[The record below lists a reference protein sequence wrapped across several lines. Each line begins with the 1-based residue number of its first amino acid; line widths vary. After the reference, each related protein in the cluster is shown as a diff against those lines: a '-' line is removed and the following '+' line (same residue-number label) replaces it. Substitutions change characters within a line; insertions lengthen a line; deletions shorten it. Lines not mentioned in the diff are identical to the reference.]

1 MKSREVPS
9 RNLPQY
15 WLARSDA
22 KAFDLAQTAI
32 AFSNKLRTAIAEQVR
47 IVPVLHAAEIALLLL
62 SAAEGAWGKGMA
74 DRIVKKI
81 VGAEKLDNLSMA
93 KVYLLVHHVMK
104 QLPETA
110 WAENRLNARRDL
122 IEELKEKG
130 HSLQPALPAH
140 SLKEE
145 KAEQEWLREIR
156 KTDTS
161 TPPEK

>member
-1 MKSREVPS
+1 MKSREVPR

-22 KAFDLAQTAI
+22 KAFDLAQTALV
-32 AFSNKLRTAIAEQVR
+32 FSSKLRTEIAEQAR
-47 IVPVLHAAEIALLLL
+47 IAPALHAAEIAVLLL

-74 DRIVKKI
+74 DRIVKEI
-81 VGAEKLDNLSMA
+81 VGAAKLDNLSMA
-93 KVYLLVHHVMK
+93 KVYLLVHHVLK

-110 WAENRLNARRDL
+110 WAENRLSARRDL
-122 IEELKEKG
+122 LEDLKQRG
-130 HSLQPALPAH
+130 HSLQPSLPAH

-145 KAEQEWLREIR
+145 RAEQEWLREIR
-156 KTDTS
+156 ETDTS